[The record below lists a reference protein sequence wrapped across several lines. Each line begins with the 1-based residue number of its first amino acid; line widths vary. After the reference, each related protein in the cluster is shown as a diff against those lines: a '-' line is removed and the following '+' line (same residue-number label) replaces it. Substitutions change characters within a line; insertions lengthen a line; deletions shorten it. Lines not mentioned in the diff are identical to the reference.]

1 MSQLKRER
9 AQGEQLLQLERERCF
24 QSELLAKELRDEL
37 DVVKLQLSAA
47 LLKNDREVTDLR
59 SQLEM
64 SLQREQDL
72 IKLNEEAH
80 NIILLNEIKKL

>member
-1 MSQLKRER
+1 M
-9 AQGEQLLQLERERCF
+9 
-24 QSELLAKELRDEL
+24 KELRNEL

-47 LLKNDREVTDLR
+47 VLKNDREVADLR
-59 SQLEM
+59 LQLEL

-80 NIILLNEIKKL
+80 SIILLNEINNL